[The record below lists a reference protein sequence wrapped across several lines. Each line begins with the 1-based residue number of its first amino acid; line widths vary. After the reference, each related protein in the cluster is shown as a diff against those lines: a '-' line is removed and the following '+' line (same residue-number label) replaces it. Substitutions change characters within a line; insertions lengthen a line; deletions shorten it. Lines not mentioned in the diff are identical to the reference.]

1 MKNMILG
8 LALACL
14 TFACASEKKASM
26 ADAQPVNPTKVE
38 CSGES
43 KSECGTKSECTDMKE
58 CTGAKKEGCDAS
70 AGAKTC
76 PMSGK
81 VQG

>member
-1 MKNMILG
+1 MKNTILG
-8 LALACL
+8 LALVCL
-14 TFACASEKKASM
+14 TLACASEKKASM
-26 ADAQPVNPTKVE
+26 ADAQPVNPAKVE
-38 CSGES
+38 CSG
-43 KSECGTKSECTDMKE
+43 KSECGTKAECTDMKE
-58 CTGAKKEGCDAS
+58 CSGAKKEGCDAS

>member
-38 CSGES
+38 CPS
-43 KSECGTKSECTDMKE
+43 KSECGTKSDCTDMKE
-58 CTGAKKEGCDAS
+58 GNGAKKEGCEAS

-76 PMSGK
+76 TMTGK

>member
-1 MKNMILG
+1 MKNTFLG

-14 TFACASEKKASM
+14 TLACASEKKASM
-26 ADAQPVNPTKVE
+26 SDAQPVNPTKVE
-38 CSGES
+38 CSG
-43 KSECGTKSECTDMKE
+43 KTECGTKSECTDMKE
-58 CTGAKKEGCDAS
+58 CTGAKKEGCDTS